1 MKSSLLRQ
9 FVGRENMSACV
20 TFKGE
25 NGEIVLDILNYEN
38 PGALNLEDCN
48 WLRGTLRAQAGP
60 FSGAIELG
68 ITTKELA
75 ELHSRLA
82 ASVLTMGDE
91 IHFATMEAWT
101 GSLIWSFER
110 SGAAVVYGFLRSR
123 RAEGNALQYELRTD
137 PISLERAVQDLLR
150 ITELYSVKR
159 VLT

>member
-1 MKSSLLRQ
+1 
-9 FVGRENMSACV
+9 MSACV

-91 IHFATMEAWT
+91 IHFATMEGDWEFN
-101 GSLIWSFER
+101 LSFER